1 MEENLAKVAI
11 QYLQGGPRAMINN
24 RKSSV
29 DKIAYILEG
38 DTDVRL
44 AYLFGSQATRL
55 THPRSDIDIAVY
67 LKDGNRRL
75 CLQKEEELA
84 KELVISLGTD
94 KIDLVI
100 LNVAGVELEHK
111 VITTGT
117 LLFSRDEAER
127 IEYEEGVLL
136 RYLDIKPYLDEYDSL
151 LFERI
156 KAGPRK

>member
-1 MEENLAKVAI
+1 
-11 QYLQGGPRAMINN
+11 MIDN
-24 RKSSV
+24 RKSCV
-29 DKIAYILEG
+29 DKIACILEG

-55 THPRSDIDIAVY
+55 AYPLSDIDIAVY
-67 LKDGNRRL
+67 LKDSDRRL

-100 LNVAGVELEHK
+100 LNVAGVELEYK
-111 VITTGT
+111 VITTGR

-136 RYLDIKPYLDEYDSL
+136 RYLDIKPYLDEYDRL

-156 KAGPRK
+156 KAGLRND